1 MIDRKLL
8 REDADYRKRIEAKRV
23 DPQTIDTFLDVDE
36 KRSALSQQVDILRAK
51 RNAVSKEIGK
61 AAPEDREAK
70 LAEASKIKE
79 ELEGFEA
86 SLTELDAQHKEL
98 ILQIPNPMH
107 ESVPVGDEDDFEV
120 ISTFG
125 EQYAAPKMDHAEYGE
140 HKGWVLSE
148 RGAEISGSRFA
159 YLSGDAV
166 RLELALINW
175 VMSKLIGSGFTPI
188 VPPVLVRES
197 TMEEAGFFPT
207 DRAQVYH
214 LEEDN
219 LFLVGTSEVPL
230 SGLHRGDTL
239 TPDQLPIKYAGF
251 SSCFRR
257 EAGTYG
263 KDTRGI
269 FRVHQFDKVEMFI
282 YSKPEDSWDIFEQ
295 ILEIEESICRDLGFS
310 YRVISCASGDL
321 GAATAKKYDI
331 EVWLPSEGKYRELT
345 SCSNYLDFTS
355 RRGNIRVKGENG
367 NELVHT
373 LNGTAIAIGRAI
385 TFLMELAQQ
394 DDGSFV
400 IPEVLRPY
408 MGGQESI

>member
-23 DPQTIDTFLDVDE
+23 DPQTIDTFLDIDE
-36 KRSALSQQVDILRAK
+36 KRSALSQQVDELRAQK
-51 RNAVSKEIGK
+51 NAVSKEIGK
-61 AAPEDREAK
+61 ASPEDRESK
-70 LAEASKIKE
+70 LLQATKIKE
-79 ELEGFEA
+79 ELEGLEA
-86 SLTELDAQHKEL
+86 SLNDLDTQHKEL

-107 ESVPVGDEDDFEV
+107 DSVPIGDEDDYEV
-120 ISTFG
+120 VSTFG

-159 YLSGDAV
+159 YLAGDAV
-166 RLELALINW
+166 RLEFALVNW
-175 VMSKLIGSGFTPI
+175 VMSKLAEAGFTPI

-310 YRVISCASGDL
+310 YRVINCASGDL

-355 RRGNIRVKGENG
+355 RRGNIRVKGESG

-373 LNGTAIAIGRAI
+373 LNGTAVAVGRAI

-394 DDGSFV
+394 DDGSFL

-408 MGGQESI
+408 MGGQEVL